1 MFEQRGG
8 GLLSIVNFAHSVS
21 PNVGALRDMTSK
33 AVIIIQRLPIL
44 QFKLNLTINKSFPPI
59 N

>member
-1 MFEQRGG
+1 MIEQILSNIVNSRMFEQRDG

-21 PNVGALRDMTSK
+21 PNFGALRDMTSK

-44 QFKLNLTINKSFPPI
+44 HI
-59 N
+59 